1 MDYAETGSRGSRAR
15 AVLIVLCVGMTAIAC
30 AHTKTRPILPFS
42 SSVAKQCERW
52 TMINFK
58 DPSPA
63 RDEGFITC
71 IAKRDLSVSRQ
82 DLLDRLATGGG
93 VGLYDRLVT
102 GRSRPL
108 ESKSDCAYMRMA
120 VQSPAGS
127 SDSEQEPMRELF
139 SRALVRA
146 GFEVVPIE
154 MEHRWWASSLALEMG
169 SNTLAW
175 TIVVRAVPEIGNGEI
190 QFTTVDKTVDG
201 RVSSFSGMQSLHS
214 FDKNEASEAAWLAAS
229 AIAEE
234 LLPAANRRCDDVYA
248 ALEEAQM
255 RLEQLRNELTKEIE
269 RVRSEKSQR
278 RSEEARRRKQLLI
291 EVEG

>member
-1 MDYAETGSRGSRAR
+1 MISF
-15 AVLIVLCVGMTAIAC
+15 CVGLAAIAC
-30 AHTKTRPILPFS
+30 AHTETRPILPFS

-52 TMINFK
+52 AVKNFNG
-58 DPSPA
+58 PSPA
-63 RDEGFITC
+63 RDEGFISC
-71 IAKRDLSVSRQ
+71 IAERDRSASRE
-82 DLLDRLATGGG
+82 DLLDRLATGAGT
-93 VGLYDRLVT
+93 GLYDRLVT
-102 GRSRPL
+102 GRGRPL

-127 SDSEQEPMRELF
+127 SESEQQPMRELF

-154 MEHRWWASSLALEMG
+154 MEHRWWASSLALEMS
-169 SNTLAW
+169 SNTVAW

-190 QFTTVDKTVDG
+190 RFTTVDKDVDG
-201 RVSSFSGMQSLHS
+201 TVSSFSGMQSLHS

-248 ALEEAQM
+248 TLEEAQM

-278 RSEEARRRKQLLI
+278 RSEETLRRKQLLI

>member
-1 MDYAETGSRGSRAR
+1 
-15 AVLIVLCVGMTAIAC
+15 MTAIAC
-30 AHTKTRPILPFS
+30 AHTETRPILPFS

-52 TMINFK
+52 AVMNFNA
-58 DPSPA
+58 PSPD
-63 RDEGFITC
+63 RDEGFVTC
-71 IAKRDLSVSRQ
+71 ITERDRSASRE
-82 DLLDRLATGGG
+82 DLLDRLATGAGT
-93 VGLYDRLVT
+93 GLYDRLVT
-102 GRSRPL
+102 GRNRPL

-127 SDSEQEPMRELF
+127 SESEQQPMRELF

-154 MEHRWWASSLALEMG
+154 MEHRWWASSLTLEMG
-169 SNTLAW
+169 SNTVAW

-190 QFTTVDKTVDG
+190 QFTTVDKDVDG
-201 RVSSFSGMQSLHS
+201 TVASFSGMQSLHS
-214 FDKNEASEAAWLAAS
+214 FDKNEAAEAAWMAAS

-248 ALEEAQM
+248 TLEEAQM

-278 RSEEARRRKQLLI
+278 RSEEALRRKQLLI

>member
-1 MDYAETGSRGSRAR
+1 MMDHAETGSRGSRAR
-15 AVLIVLCVGMTAIAC
+15 AALISIWIGMTAIAC
-30 AHTKTRPILPFS
+30 AHTENRPIFPFS
-42 SSVAKQCERW
+42 PIAAKQCERW
-52 TMINFK
+52 AELNFNGS
-58 DPSPA
+58 SPA

-71 IAKRDLSVSRQ
+71 MTERDHSVSRQ
-82 DLLDRLATGGG
+82 DLLDRLATGDGI
-93 VGLYDRLVT
+93 GLYDRLMS
-102 GRSRPL
+102 GKNRPL
-108 ESKSDCAYMRMA
+108 ESRSDCAYMRMA

-127 SDSEQEPMRELF
+127 SESEQQPMRELF

-154 MEHRWWASSLALEMG
+154 MEHRWWASSLTLDMG
-169 SNTLAW
+169 SNTVAW
-175 TIVVRAVPEIGNGEI
+175 TIVVRAIPEIGNGEI
-190 QFTTVDKTVDG
+190 RFTTVDKTVDG
-201 RVSSFSGMQSLHS
+201 QVGSFSGMQSLHS

-234 LLPAANRRCDDVYA
+234 LLPAANRRCDDMYA
-248 ALEEAQM
+248 TLEEAQM

-278 RSEEARRRKQLLI
+278 REEARRRKQLLI